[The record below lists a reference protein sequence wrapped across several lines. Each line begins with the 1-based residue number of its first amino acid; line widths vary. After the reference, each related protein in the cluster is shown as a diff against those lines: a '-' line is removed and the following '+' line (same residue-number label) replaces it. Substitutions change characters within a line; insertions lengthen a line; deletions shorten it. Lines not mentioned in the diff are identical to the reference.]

1 MDDGAKTFHCTVNG
15 CTGAFGSEAGLK
27 AHTLRHTSSFP
38 CGRCEKTF
46 NAKSDLE
53 RHVAAIHEHLHF
65 QCDEP
70 GCRRADKPF
79 SRLDSLQRHLHK
91 VHGKRPGVDDAFSPV
106 PVVPGGPRRSLPP
119 SPLLPGPVAAPA
131 YTPASASTAMPRPAK
146 RRLVDADLSDP
157 GTATPR
163 TVVATTTTTTTTTPE
178 PAVALADRTT
188 TTAVVTPSSRSEGGS
203 SSNRERQLAQRVERL
218 EADLAEMKD
227 RQLELMASH
236 AEELRGVRASH
247 DKEMSE
253 QRAMSRDLMDLIKTM
268 SKDKA

>member
-1 MDDGAKTFHCTVNG
+1 M
-15 CTGAFGSEAGLK
+15 
-27 AHTLRHTSSFP
+27 
-38 CGRCEKTF
+38 
-46 NAKSDLE
+46 
-53 RHVAAIHEHLHF
+53 
-65 QCDEP
+65 
-70 GCRRADKPF
+70 
-79 SRLDSLQRHLHK
+79 
-91 VHGKRPGVDDAFSPV
+91 
-106 PVVPGGPRRSLPP
+106 
-119 SPLLPGPVAAPA
+119 PGPSAAPA
-131 YTPASASTAMPRPAK
+131 SAAKPRPTK

-163 TVVATTTTTTTTTPE
+163 TIVATTTTTTPE

-188 TTAVVTPSSRSEGGS
+188 TTAVVTPSSRSEGGGS
-203 SSNRERQLAQRVERL
+203 GSGNRERQLAQCVERL

-253 QRAMSRDLMDLIKTM
+253 QRAISRDLLDIIKTM